1 MANRVNVDLDMN
13 VQGYVDGMDKATQS
27 TAAYETT
34 TKKVK
39 DEQLNLNK
47 ELRKAKTDAKNLA
60 ATYALL
66 DKQAKQSQFGREIAK
81 QLEEAKQKAAELID
95 INSDLQEEL
104 KNRASDTATFDAFVD
119 GVSGLTSGLSAATGV
134 LGIFTKNTETM
145 TRAITLFTTA
155 ESIASAAIK
164 AKNLLQKQSS
174 LMLAINK
181 IQQQALTA
189 ATVEGTAATQ
199 GATIAQRAF
208 NLVAKANPYVLLF
221 TGLTAV
227 IGAIGTYVLLTNKA
241 ESATE
246 KLKKEMHE
254 TSLQAQKDAQTEIT
268 KLDLLYKATQNTKLA
283 IDDRRRAA
291 EQMQDLY
298 PAVFSDYTTE
308 EILVGKAAD
317 AYKKLRQAI
326 LEVAI
331 ARAYQDKI
339 TEKAKENIDL
349 EDQLEK
355 AEKELEKKR
364 KQRNSNQ
371 GGFTPGAYS
380 PAATAGELW
389 DLQAA
394 QDNVD
399 ELKNKLKENNAAMSS
414 YQDKINET
422 ADAQRIL
429 SKENKVVAGSISD
442 ITNKINKLKTK
453 FSNGLISKEDYN
465 KQKAELDKQLKLA
478 QAGTDL
484 ADKGGGGGGGKKDVK
499 IEIAAESLAA
509 YEKELADLQERAKK
523 GALPEDLKDP
533 KKLEAKIQEL
543 QDKIKEKK
551 IELGIELP
559 DTIESLEKRISEL
572 QTMAKKGALPD
583 DLKDPKKFIAEI
595 NRLQAEVKEKKI
607 EFGFEKPD
615 TQLQK
620 LQKAITDAQ
629 QKYII
634 AVDADDKSAQQA
646 ALEEYYAAQKTLDE
660 YKLKITIEPRISD
673 EEVKKQRNEISKI
686 VQEAYKP
693 EDQKFD
699 FSGLS
704 ESVQK
709 EANATLEQFNKIK
722 EARDKLVEIMNNP
735 NSSDTQISAAQDG
748 IDSLSDSYNTLESIV
763 GKYQEMSDAAI
774 KVAENNK
781 KISEGVNSIG
791 NAVQAAGEMFSAL
804 GKLTQNKGLQ
814 TTGLIAEAVATVAL
828 SFARALTT
836 AKTWVDWL
844 AFGLSGAATMINLIA
859 QIKSATAGAY
869 AQGGIV
875 GGSSFSGDRL
885 TARVNSGE
893 MILNQRQ
900 QKNLFNLLDNDAMP
914 KAGGTNV
921 QVTGVIHGTDLLL
934 VQKNTNKI
942 LNKTGNKINF

>member
-27 TAAYETT
+27 TAAYETE

-47 ELRKAKTDAKNLA
+47 ELRKAKTDARNLA

-174 LMLAINK
+174 LMLAINN
-181 IQQQALTA
+181 IQQKALTA

-246 KLKKEMHE
+246 KFKKEMHE
-254 TSLQAQKDAQTEIT
+254 TSLQAQKDAQKDITE
-268 KLDLLYKATQNTKLA
+268 LNLLYNATQNTKLA
-283 IDDRRRAA
+283 IDERRRAA
-291 EQMQDLY
+291 EQLQDMY
-298 PAVFSDYTTE
+298 PAYFGNLKTE
-308 EILVGKAAD
+308 EILVGKASD
-317 AYKKLRQAI
+317 AYKQLKDDIIA
-326 LEVAI
+326 VAM

-339 TEKAKENIDL
+339 TEKAKENVDL

-389 DLQAA
+389 DLQGA
-394 QDNVD
+394 QNDID
-399 ELKNKLKENNAAMSS
+399 ELKNKIKENNDAMSS

-422 ADAQRIL
+422 SDAQRRL
-429 SKENKVVAGSISD
+429 SKENEVVAGSISD
-442 ITNKINKLKTK
+442 ITNQINKLKNK

-478 QAGTDL
+478 KAGTDL
-484 ADKGGGGGGGKKDVK
+484 ADKGGGKKDVK

-523 GALPEDLKDP
+523 GALPDDLKDP

-543 QDKIKEKK
+543 KDKIKEKK

-559 DTIESLEKRISEL
+559 DTIESLEKRIVEL
-572 QTMAKKGALPD
+572 QTLAKKGALPD

-620 LQKAITDAQ
+620 LQKTITDAQ

-704 ESVQK
+704 ESAQK
-709 EANATLEQFNKIK
+709 EANATLTQFNKIK

-781 KISEGVNSIG
+781 KISESVNSIG

-804 GKLTQNKGLQ
+804 GKLTQDKGLQ